1 MNNSPP
7 SSSNTSNIG
16 DKFSHD
22 KSVINNKEDD
32 KLEESNCTIV
42 SNHNRDVYDIDDQI
56 QSSCISRFFR

>member
-7 SSSNTSNIG
+7 SSSNTSNIS

-42 SNHNRDVYDIDDQI
+42 SNHNRDIDDQI